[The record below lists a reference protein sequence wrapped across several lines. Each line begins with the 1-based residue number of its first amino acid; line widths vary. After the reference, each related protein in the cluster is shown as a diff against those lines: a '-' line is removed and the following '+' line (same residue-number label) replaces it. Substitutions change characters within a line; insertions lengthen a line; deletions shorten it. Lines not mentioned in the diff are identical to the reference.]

1 MRSFTYSQH
10 IDRTPEQVFAFMMD
24 FKSAPRWRSLVR
36 RIDVVGEGPVRQGS
50 EILVTIDSMG
60 KTRQVVSEVWSYDPP
75 RRLGFRNT
83 ASNITGQFEYVLAPD
98 GSGTRIVMTCDVR
111 PRGLMWLLIPWIRRS
126 HRIRYSDQLSR
137 LKAAI
142 EAAS

>member
-10 IDRTPEQVFAFMMD
+10 IDRMPEQVFAFMMD

-83 ASNITGQFEYVLAPD
+83 ASNITGQFEYVLTPD

-126 HRIRYSDQLSR
+126 HRLRYSDQLAR

-142 EAAS
+142 EAAP